1 MTLMPLQRVFTCP
14 YMTNGPGVMIAGSR
28 GGGGAA
34 GNSRFFEQIIVADQF
49 VV

>member
-28 GGGGAA
+28 GGGAA